1 MGFSK
6 YILLFLF
13 ILLSCFLKIAK
24 SQNTDSIKYKTEEIK
39 IFSNKIS
46 TNIFDSPV
54 KVQYIDRSS
63 IENKNGE
70 TLSDVLQLGG
80 GVYIKSYGGNYS
92 LSTVSLNGLGA
103 EHTLVLLNGF
113 KMNSSQNNLI
123 DLNTVTKDNI
133 ESIEILNNGSS
144 SIYGS
149 EAMGGV
155 VNIITKD
162 NPVKDFTLKL
172 NAQAGSYEQRKIYFG
187 FDKSLNKFNINF
199 SLTKESSLN
208 DYEYYFG
215 YGPEKIL
222 KQRENSDYDLSNY
235 SVTVNYK
242 LSADSRLNLYSN
254 YSDQTRSIPGI
265 EAGSAPAAFIQDDR
279 NWNGILSYENILSEF
294 VSLKSQINYQ
304 NNLTD
309 YYDNIITDSYYKNT
323 FLSDMAQLN
332 YVRDNFELIGG
343 YEIDYSSL
351 NSNEF
356 EGNAKRVQ
364 PGLFIISKIN
374 IDDAVKIYPS
384 VRYDYI
390 SDIKKSS
397 VSGMMGLNFKPL
409 NNSTL
414 NFKANAGNNFAAP
427 TFNELYWKDLGN
439 KDLKPESSLNL
450 DAGLIY
456 GFNYFSD
463 NTVEV
468 TYSYIDTKNKIVW
481 SPNSSGLWT
490 PGNIGES
497 VSNVLLFELNIGKE
511 FSKSLNANV
520 NINYSY
526 TQSTNKSNTPGN
538 EASFGRQIFYIPM
551 ELAKWNFSLNYKNT
565 GINLFYTFTGKRF
578 TNFENTEF
586 LRAVDLIEGNIY
598 QNFNFGKINTQ
609 LKFEVNNLLNS
620 DYQIISGYP
629 MPLRNYKLSLGFEY

>member
-1 MGFSK
+1 M
-6 YILLFLF
+6 
-13 ILLSCFLKIAK
+13 
-24 SQNTDSIKYKTEEIK
+24 
-39 IFSNKIS
+39 
-46 TNIFDSPV
+46 
-54 KVQYIDRSS
+54 
-63 IENKNGE
+63 
-70 TLSDVLQLGG
+70 LQLGG
-80 GVYIKSYGGNYS
+80 GLYIKSYGGNYS
-92 LSTVSLNGLGA
+92 LNTVSLNGLGA

-162 NPVKDFTLKL
+162 NLVNDLSLKL

-187 FDKSLNKFNINF
+187 LDKRLNKFNINF
-199 SLTKESSLN
+199 SLSKESSLN

-215 YGPEKIL
+215 YGSEKLL

-235 SVTVNYK
+235 SVTVNYN

-254 YSDQTRSIPGI
+254 YSDQARSIPGI
-265 EAGSAPAAFIQDDR
+265 ETGSAPSASVQEDK
-279 NWNGILSYENILSEF
+279 NWNSVLSYENVLSGLLSF
-294 VSLKSQINYQ
+294 KSQVNYQ
-304 NNLTD
+304 NNLAG
-309 YYDNIITDSYYKNT
+309 YYDDIITDSYYKNI
-323 FLSDMAQLN
+323 FLSNLTQLN
-332 YVRDNFELIGG
+332 YVKNNFELAGG
-343 YEIDYSSL
+343 YEIDYSTL
-351 NSNEF
+351 KSNEV
-356 EGNAKRVQ
+356 EDNAERVQ
-364 PGLFIISKIN
+364 PGIFLVSKIN
-374 IDDAVKIYPS
+374 INDIIKIYPS

-390 SDIKKSS
+390 SDIKENA
-397 VSGMMGLNFKPL
+397 VSGMMGLNIKPVK
-409 NNSTL
+409 NSSL
-414 NFKANAGNNFAAP
+414 NFKLNAGNNFAAP

-456 GFNYFSD
+456 GFSYFSE
-463 NTVEV
+463 NTVEI
-468 TYSYIDTKNKIVW
+468 TYSYIDSKNKIIW
-481 SPNSSGLWT
+481 SPDPNGLWT
-490 PGNIGES
+490 PENIGRS

-511 FSKSLNANV
+511 FSRDFNTNI

-526 TQSTNKSNTPGN
+526 TQSTNKSNTPGS
-538 EASFGRQIFYIPM
+538 ESSFGRQIFYIPM
-551 ELAKWNFSLNYKNT
+551 ELAKCNVSLNYKNT

-598 QNFNFGKINTQ
+598 QNFNFGKINTR
-609 LKFEVNNLLNS
+609 LKFEVNNLLNA